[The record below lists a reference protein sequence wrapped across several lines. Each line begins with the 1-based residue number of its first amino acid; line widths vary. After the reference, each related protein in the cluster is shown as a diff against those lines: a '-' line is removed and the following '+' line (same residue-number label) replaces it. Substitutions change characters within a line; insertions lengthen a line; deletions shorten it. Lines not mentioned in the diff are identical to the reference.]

1 VAVGDRFHVR
11 IDLARIQSNMLRDE
25 GGKLS
30 ERQIRNWLI
39 SAGFTPD
46 PDGPGWTADREALR
60 QLDRSELLETKPI
73 RRTPAG
79 SPNVTETQRP
89 AKRAAGLSQPG
100 QDRGNGR
107 ASPDHIPG
115 SKSSDRSPNNRKAAS
130 KRPEH

>member
-46 PDGPGWTADREALR
+46 PDGPGWTADRDALR
-60 QLDRSELLETKPI
+60 QLDRSELLESKPI
-73 RRTPAG
+73 RRTNPGTPRA
-79 SPNVTETQRP
+79 
-89 AKRAAGLSQPG
+89 AKRSSSISQPG
-100 QDRGNGR
+100 QDRSNGR
-107 ASPDHIPG
+107 GNPG
-115 SKSSDRSPNNRKAAS
+115 HSRGAKSTERSPKDRKTS
-130 KRPEH
+130 RSH